1 MVVMAT
7 TPDVLAGRL
16 PVREAAR
23 RCHRTPETIRRWVW
37 DGRLPAEKIGGH
49 LYIRESDLPRA
60 VRDPPRAREQQVL
73 GQLEVL
79 DRLERLR
86 HAVRNESGSLSV
98 IALLDAMRGEPR

>member
-1 MVVMAT
+1 MVMAT
-7 TPDVLAGRL
+7 TPDLLAGRL

-49 LYIRESDLPRA
+49 LYIRESDLP
-60 VRDPPRAREQQVL
+60 DPVLGQPRAPEQQVH
-73 GQLEVL
+73 GQLDVL

-86 HAVRNESGSLSV
+86 DAVRNESGSLSV
-98 IALLDAMRGEPR
+98 VDLLDEMRGEHR